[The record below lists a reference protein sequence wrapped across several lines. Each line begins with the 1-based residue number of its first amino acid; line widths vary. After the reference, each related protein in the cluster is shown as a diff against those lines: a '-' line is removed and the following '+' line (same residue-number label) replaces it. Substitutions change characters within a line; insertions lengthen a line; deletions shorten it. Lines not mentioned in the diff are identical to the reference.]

1 MINMLTIS
9 SNTKAKWNEITWLK
23 YKVELMMDNL
33 ALIMR
38 SIDSKLFPLG
48 AYILYYSPREVKL
61 SKTGIQ
67 RVI

>member
-1 MINMLTIS
+1 
-9 SNTKAKWNEITWLK
+9 
-23 YKVELMMDNL
+23 MDNL

-48 AYILYYSPREVKL
+48 AYILYSSPCEVKL